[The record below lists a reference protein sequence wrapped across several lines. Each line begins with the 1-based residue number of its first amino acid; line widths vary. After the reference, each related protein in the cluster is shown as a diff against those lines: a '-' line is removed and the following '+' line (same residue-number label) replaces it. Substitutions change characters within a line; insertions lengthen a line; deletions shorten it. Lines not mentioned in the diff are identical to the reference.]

1 MICLW
6 AFEVCSEYS
15 LHFRDDRWI
24 YSELLMLELTESLLI
39 PKARC
44 HSTVVREKERWSEF
58 LLKNFWPR
66 TSQQATAAKTIS
78 SDLPSLGLGTDS
90 SACSF
95 TDEGMTQSPNFVY
108 VDKDRSGVI
117 ALLGCFPTFED
128 NPGGQSISVILENG
142 FWTLGIQ
149 AWVTWLENRTTKS
162 QVCNFSELLYI
173 WKTIISIYDV
183 LQILNC

>member
-1 MICLW
+1 MTGEFTVSFSCWNLLK
-6 AFEVCSEYS
+6 AFWYQKHGAIPLGWEKR
-15 LHFRDDRWI
+15 RDDQ
-24 YSELLMLELTESLLI
+24 
-39 PKARC
+39 
-44 HSTVVREKERWSEF
+44 EF

-95 TDEGMTQSPNFVY
+95 TDEGMTQSPVS

-128 NPGGQSISVILENG
+128 NLGGQSISVILGNG

-149 AWVTWLENRTTKS
+149 AWLTWLENRTTKS
-162 QVCNFSELLYI
+162 QICNFSELLYI
-173 WKTIISIYDV
+173 WKTIIPIYDV

>member
-1 MICLW
+1 M
-6 AFEVCSEYS
+6 
-15 LHFRDDRWI
+15 
-24 YSELLMLELTESLLI
+24 
-39 PKARC
+39 
-44 HSTVVREKERWSEF
+44 
-58 LLKNFWPR
+58 LKNFWPR

-95 TDEGMTQSPNFVY
+95 TDEGMTQSPNFVS

-128 NPGGQSISVILENG
+128 NLGGQSISVILGNG

-149 AWVTWLENRTTKS
+149 AWLT
-162 QVCNFSELLYI
+162 
-173 WKTIISIYDV
+173 
-183 LQILNC
+183 